1 MQVKRFEAVDMQ
13 EAIRLVK
20 QELGPQ
26 AIILSTR
33 SVKKGNGAF
42 GLFGRSMV
50 EVTAAVDREEAVD
63 PEPAPPPSHNKESA
77 SSLNTL
83 ASTAPLQL
91 LQRDVSQVKDL
102 LYQLNKET
110 RFLSSRNFDTFERE
124 FVTLKKMLEILV
136 QHQQSENTPLF
147 SPMLTPLYHR
157 LLNSGLDEALARR
170 LTTKVQNSVD
180 KEKFGDERYVKSYF
194 ASVLMKEIPVTG
206 PFHLQPGKQVVA
218 ALVGPT
224 GVGKTTTIAK
234 LAAHYAFGE
243 KKKVALLTLD
253 TYRIA
258 AVEQLRIFAD
268 IMKLPIEVVLTEAE
282 LDRTLALHQDKDL
295 ILIDTAGRSQ
305 RDELQMAE
313 LASFFGEEK
322 RATLHLVLSATAS
335 PQNLME
341 TVERFKQLP
350 IATLIFTKLDESN
363 TFGTLLSTAVKA
375 ALPLSYLTTGQ
386 RVPEDI
392 EIATPERIADLILNI
407 SQWSD

>member
-33 SVKKGNGAF
+33 SVKKGNGTF

-63 PEPAPPPSHNKESA
+63 PEPAPPPSPNKESA
-77 SSLNTL
+77 SSLHPL

-110 RFLSSRNFDTFERE
+110 RFLSSRNFDTLERE

-147 SPMLTPLYHR
+147 SPILTPLYHR
-157 LLNSGLDEALARR
+157 LLHSGLDEALARR

-180 KEKFGDERYVKSYF
+180 KEKLGDERYVKSYF
-194 ASVLMKEIPVTG
+194 ASVLMKDIPVTG

-363 TFGTLLSTAVKA
+363 TFGILLSTAVKA
-375 ALPLSYLTTGQ
+375 TLPLSYLTTGQ

-407 SQWSD
+407 AQWSD

>member
-42 GLFGRSMV
+42 GLFGRPMV
-50 EVTAAVDREEAVD
+50 EVTAAVDREEPVD

-77 SSLNTL
+77 SSLNIL
-83 ASTAPLQL
+83 ASTVPLQL

-110 RFLSSRNFDTFERE
+110 RFLSSRNFDTLERE

-147 SPMLTPLYHR
+147 SPILTPLYHR

-180 KEKFGDERYVKSYF
+180 KEKLGDERYVKSYF
-194 ASVLMKEIPVTG
+194 ASVLMKDIPVTG
-206 PFHLQPGKQVVA
+206 PFHLQSGQQVVA

-268 IMKLPIEVVLTEAE
+268 IMKLPMEVVLTEAE

-375 ALPLSYLTTGQ
+375 TLPLSYLTTGQ

-392 EIATPERIADLILNI
+392 EIATPERIVDLILNI
-407 SQWSD
+407 AQWSD